1 RVPITDLV
9 EPGRRVGD
17 ERLAHLRGQLLV
29 PSAGTKRN
37 GLYEASRRAGVITRL
52 QQLHH
57 GADAP
62 LHLGERRLELGPREQ
77 REQRRLVGD
86 QTLEDVRAPG
96 CSPQDDDCS
105 KRVAGDVRRSELE
118 VVAQRRQVIGVLEH
132 AALLRRSLARAMAP
146 TIVRN
151 HAKGLGERNDDRVPV
166 VMVSPGAVYQHE
178 RLTRTA
184 DFVVELYTIHT

>member
-1 RVPITDLV
+1 M
-9 EPGRRVGD
+9 
-17 ERLAHLRGQLLV
+17 
-29 PSAGTKRN
+29 
-37 GLYEASRRAGVITRL
+37 
-52 QQLHH
+52 
-57 GADAP
+57 
-62 LHLGERRLELGPREQ
+62 
-77 REQRRLVGD
+77 
-86 QTLEDVRAPG
+86 
-96 CSPQDDDCS
+96 
-105 KRVAGDVRRSELE
+105 RRSELE

-184 DFVVELYTIHT
+184 HFVVELYTIHTRDRHRTLSPRGRPAPRQSHTSDSGIVNRQPS